1 MTNGTSQGLFIV
13 VAIVIFGIFIGL
25 SNTVF
30 GSEMK
35 TSLLDLFGISTE
47 QTSKDLSKTLEANA
61 ADDFIFNSDSGTI
74 TGYVGTSKSVVVPME
89 IEDVEVN
96 EISESAFSNKGLTD
110 VVVPKSVNEIGSG
123 FASNND
129 LDTMVLPKAF
139 RNNAEDKGITLASTI
154 TNTHFK
160 DGAVVTYS
168 DYRTESVDAVDLN
181 KVVTLGDMTLE
192 SYIKE
197 LLNIDAD
204 TPITVGDM
212 RNIES
217 ITLENSGVKNLD
229 GLEYATNLV
238 VLDVSGNEITSL
250 KPIKELNKIKY
261 LDVSDNRIEDF
272 NDIAGKIYDTI
283 NVDGNPIISYEPL
296 INNPSIAD
304 KGVNILSPFLK
315 SNLQQ
320 TLGLKNN
327 DDITVKD
334 MLQLTEI
341 YFDGGTYLDVSS
353 LVGLEYATNLVSLTV
368 LNADVGSKLTDLTPI
383 SNLKKL
389 ETINISVGTQNGGD
403 LRDLKPLSNLTNLTS
418 LTINDGRWLADL
430 APLENLTKLKRI
442 DLSRNGNIRD
452 ISVLRDLT
460 NLEYVN
466 LKNTYSQLDLE
477 PIHNLPKLKDLLVTD
492 TTFSKWKPYRNTN
505 AYMSLNINIPDNQLK
520 RVINQAVGNGSSGV
534 IRPKDLEG
542 LTELTYAGGSSGD
555 FYNLVGIEHAQ
566 DLEKIDFQLSSY
578 IGSSLKD
585 LTPLSSLPKLKSL
598 SLNLGASMK
607 GSLTDVSPLA
617 NNTSLE
623 YLSITNSK
631 VKTISSLDNL
641 PNLKYFNLRQ

>member
-47 QTSKDLSKTLEANA
+47 QTSNDLSKTLEANA

-123 FASNND
+123 FAANND

-139 RNNAEDKGITLASTI
+139 RNKAKDKGITLASTI

-168 DYRTESVDAVDLN
+168 DYRTESVDAIDLN

-250 KPIKELNKIKY
+250 KPIKELTKIKY

-272 NDIAGKIYDTI
+272 NDIAGKMYDTI

-296 INNPSIAD
+296 IDNKTIAE
-304 KGVNILSPFLK
+304 KEVNIPNPYLK
-315 SNLQQ
+315 RNIQD
-320 TLGLKNN
+320 TLGLKPA
-327 DDITVKD
+327 DVITVKD

-341 YFDGGTYLDVSS
+341 YFDGDTYLDVSS
-353 LVGLEYATNLVSLTV
+353 LNGLEYASNLVSLTL
-368 LNADVGSKLTDLTPI
+368 LNANVGSKLTDLTPI

-403 LRDLKPLSNLTNLTS
+403 LNDLKPLSNLTNLKH
-418 LTINDGRWLADL
+418 LTINDSKITDLTPLA
-430 APLENLTKLKRI
+430 NLTKLQSI
-442 DLSRNGNIRD
+442 DLNKNTRLTD

-460 NLEYVN
+460 NLEYVS
-466 LKNTYSQLDLE
+466 LKNNSSQLDLA
-477 PIHNLPKLKDLLVTD
+477 PIHDLPKLKDLLVTD
-492 TTFSKWKPYRNTN
+492 TTFSKWEPYKHTN
-505 AYMSLNINIPDNQLK
+505 AYKSLNINISERQL
-520 RVINQAVGNGSSGV
+520 RTVINQALGNDV
-534 IRPKDLEG
+534 NKIIRPTDLYG

-555 FYNLVGIEHAQ
+555 IISLTGIEHAQ
-566 DLEKIDFQLSSY
+566 DLEKIDFQLRSY
-578 IGSSLKD
+578 VGSSLKD
-585 LTPLSSLPKLKSL
+585 LTPLSHLPKLKSL
-598 SLNLGASMK
+598 KLNLGDSMK

-641 PNLKYFNLRQ
+641 PNLKYFNLRP